1 MVGSDK
7 SRYFSP
13 EIKLKAV
20 MESFQRDTTIE
31 EVRRKFGISKAAIN
45 NWRNQFKELGP
56 KIFTFGKKRRTL
68 PAEESP
74 KELKRIIGEL
84 TVQLE
89 VLKKA
94 QRLLS

>member
-1 MVGSDK
+1 MVGSDN

-31 EVRRKFGISKAAIN
+31 EVRRRFGVSKSAIN
-45 NWRNQFKELGP
+45 NWRKQFKEFGP
-56 KIFTFGKKRRTL
+56 RIFNFGKKRRTR

-74 KELKRIIGEL
+74 EELKKIIGDL

>member
-1 MVGSDK
+1 MMGSDK

-20 MESFQRDTTIE
+20 VESFQRDTTIE
-31 EVRRKFGISKAAIN
+31 EVRRRFGVSKAAIHS
-45 NWRNQFKELGP
+45 WRKQFKEFGP
-56 KIFTFGKKRRTL
+56 RIFTLGKQRRT
-68 PAEESP
+68 PTAEESP
-74 KELKRIIGEL
+74 EELKKIIGDI

-89 VLKKA
+89 ILKKA

>member
-1 MVGSDK
+1 MGSGK

-13 EIKLKAV
+13 EIKFKAV
-20 MESFQRDTTIE
+20 VESFQRDTTIE
-31 EVRRKFGISKAAIN
+31 EVRRRFGVSKAAIN
-45 NWRNQFKELGP
+45 SWRKQFKEFGP
-56 KIFTFGKKRRTL
+56 EIFTLGKRRKNP

-74 KELKRIIGEL
+74 EELKKIIGDL

-89 VLKKA
+89 ILKKT